1 MSYHVSEPEFVDDL
15 VEYLEFKLVPETEKH
30 IIRQYDRVVNDCFT
44 LRYSEGWRGDDQVKE
59 FTLIIYHD
67 GVIMYSRRVRTFEYL
82 IDVDEFCSGLTV
94 ESEVMRPY

>member
-1 MSYHVSEPEFVDDL
+1 MSYHVSESEFVDDL

-30 IIRQYDRVVNDCFT
+30 IIRQYDKVVNDCFT

-67 GVIMYSRRVRTFEYL
+67 GVVMYSRQVRTFETW
-82 IDVDEFCSGLTV
+82 VHAHVFCMNLNV